1 MSFFEDRLCPIC
13 ANLNIESLFDPTRF
27 SGLPPAPSPESEAVR
42 CDRYIQH
49 AATWRLPSCPF
60 CEIVG
65 GIGHL
70 LAAGRPLNPD
80 SHTPR
85 ETKKVL
91 LAIQSDLLYDIAT
104 SRREQHAMNAATSVF
119 LLIMDQVQYDEAKAK
134 SFGSTTLFV
143 RFAHRDFPGSLVSL
157 VANPSVDLRR
167 PLDLPMQGRRLLEET
182 IDYDFVRSWI
192 QLCVDQ
198 HENCRRKGNLQPVP
212 RLKLIDCEA
221 RRIIKPDPNRKYPYV
236 ALSYAWESAP
246 PEKYNY
252 PNLPDHLP
260 PVILDTMR
268 AVVKL

>member
-1 MSFFEDRLCPIC
+1 M
-13 ANLNIESLFDPTRF
+13 
-27 SGLPPAPSPESEAVR
+27 
-42 CDRYIQH
+42 
-49 AATWRLPSCPF
+49 
-60 CEIVG
+60 G

-192 QLCVDQ
+192 QLCEDQ

-236 ALSYAWESAP
+236 ALSYAWGSAP

-252 PNLPDHLP
+252 PNLPDDLP